1 MRGFPALRKSA
12 EPLPVGQSDA
22 TFVAIVMAHRL
33 RLRDITE
40 KLSTGEI
47 SVAEWKLLFAEILQ
61 SGHFE
66 SWLAGKERGG
76 DMSEPTITDAMM
88 ARAAKDAEL
97 VWLNNFATQLVTLD
111 PRYFGDDGKM
121 LLDPVAARAET
132 YTQKFRGTANVA
144 FVETSSVLDELDWV
158 MTTLEHCDDC
168 PRLAALSPYTKD
180 TLFVYPGGG
189 ETQCVFNCG
198 CELVRS
204 DGAKS
209 FGLVEL

>member
-1 MRGFPALRKSA
+1 MRGFPALRKGA
-12 EPLPVGQSDA
+12 EPLPIGESNA
-22 TFVAIVMAHRL
+22 AFVAIVMAHRS
-33 RLRDITE
+33 RLRRITE
-40 KLSTGEI
+40 QLSAGEI
-47 SVAEWKLLFAEILQ
+47 TVDEWKLLFAEILQ

-66 SWLAGKERGG
+66 SWLAGKQRGG

-97 VWLNNFATQLVTLD
+97 VWLNNFATQIAARD

-121 LLDPVAARAET
+121 LLDPVASRAET

-144 FVETSSVLDELDWV
+144 FVETSSALDELDWV